1 MADADMADAQ
11 ADMASSQ
18 QQAQS
23 HPDAQATVTDFLDYT
38 EFYPSDLIRSM
49 TLIEK
54 LDKLYNNAA
63 ARVHDLTT
71 LYGKLPTLPPAERP
85 DPTTLRRQISEALNE
100 AERARES
107 SFAEAARL
115 YENTERHATRLVT
128 IKKKLQAL
136 PEPPSRDPTPAP
148 APSPHMS
155 RTRKQESDRTPR
167 IMLHMDA
174 PRARP
179 TSTARVQKHR
189 ERKRKRA
196 QQAALG
202 VIPGQVLP
210 DQGDA
215 GSPQPSNASDSD
227 EERSISPSEA
237 RLNQTDAAGE
247 IITDKAGI
255 KQPKIKGPKLKGPKP
270 PREPRP
276 PGMGTNVHS
285 QIAGISTSNALAQLT
300 PPPPDARPGTRHAP
314 WHKLTEYEMAVL
326 RKTMKKNAIWQP
338 SDTMIRRELSSKGR
352 GWENYKKAKEHADK
366 TGEPFIDE
374 SPMDPN
380 KEVLD
385 PGETSFKPL
394 GKEDNNLINRG
405 MKLNEMKKLK
415 REATLREQAARDAM
429 EIEDA
434 SRRVADA
441 GAVIKTLFDG
451 PAPTPI
457 AVSKDKARSARKR
470 KRDSTPDITKVNGK
484 EDVAQPP
491 DTASRPPGPKK
502 LKLAPPAPPKSN
514 ENTAAPSPVNAQPE
528 EAPEAPK
535 ASNSQ
540 VPLAQPR
547 TSTSRAPSI
556 ASGRNASPALPSP
569 VESNVPPNPPPNATA
584 AASRSR
590 RASTAPQYAISNPGD
605 GAAAPVAELHRATS
619 RAMSPAMPA
628 NTSQTL
634 PRTRHGTSAKAASE
648 EAPVKR
654 ELRELRDVRRA
665 SNVSLP
671 SAAEH
676 QATAPVVTAA
686 PAGTRTSGRRSKR
699 PAPGPI
705 TAEGHGK
712 NKVVVGK
719 RTAAPKK
726 KGNKKSEEK
735 NDGGQGANQHGDD
748 WAEDIDPNEERYCI
762 CGDVSYGVMIAC
774 ENEENCEKEWFHL
787 PCVGLADIPKR
798 REKWYCPDCRSMLK
812 IDEKGNPVDAVG
824 GGAGRR

>member
-1 MADADMADAQ
+1 MADAQ

-434 SRRVADA
+434 SRR
-441 GAVIKTLFDG
+441 
-451 PAPTPI
+451 
-457 AVSKDKARSARKR
+457 ARSARKR

-556 ASGRNASPALPSP
+556 ASGP
-569 VESNVPPNPPPNATA
+569 
-584 AASRSR
+584 
-590 RASTAPQYAISNPGD
+590 
-605 GAAAPVAELHRATS
+605 
-619 RAMSPAMPA
+619 
-628 NTSQTL
+628 
-634 PRTRHGTSAKAASE
+634 KAASE

>member
-1 MADADMADAQ
+1 MADAQ

-179 TSTARVQKHR
+179 TSTAR
-189 ERKRKRA
+189 
-196 QQAALG
+196 
-202 VIPGQVLP
+202 
-210 DQGDA
+210 
-215 GSPQPSNASDSD
+215 
-227 EERSISPSEA
+227 ERSISPSEA
-237 RLNQTDAAGE
+237 RLNQTDAAGG

>member
-1 MADADMADAQ
+1 MADTDMADAP
-11 ADMASSQ
+11 ADMATSSQ

-54 LDKLYNNAA
+54 LDKLYQESA
-63 ARVHDLTT
+63 ARVHELTK
-71 LYGKLPTLPPAERP
+71 LYGKLPTLPTAERP

-148 APSPHMS
+148 APSPQMA

-202 VIPGQVLP
+202 VMPGQIF
-210 DQGDA
+210 DQGEA
-215 GSPQPSNASDSD
+215 GSPPPSNASDSD
-227 EERSISPSEA
+227 EERSVSPSEA
-237 RLNQTDAAGE
+237 RLNQIDAASGE

-255 KQPKIKGPKLKGPKP
+255 KQPKIKGPKFKGPKP
-270 PREPRP
+270 PPRAPRP

-314 WHKLTEYEMAVL
+314 WHKLTDYEMAVL

-352 GWENYKKAKEHADK
+352 GWENYKKAKEHSER

-374 SPMDPN
+374 LPMDPN

-394 GKEDNNLINRG
+394 GKEDSNLINRG

-441 GAVIKTLFDG
+441 GAVIKNLFDG

-457 AVSKDKARSARKR
+457 AVSKDKARPPRKR
-470 KRDSTPDITKVNGK
+470 KRDSTPDASKVNGK
-484 EDVAQPP
+484 EDAAPP
-491 DTASRPPGPKK
+491 PESAPRPTGPKK

-514 ENTAAPSPVNAQPE
+514 ENTAATSPVAAQPE
-528 EAPEAPK
+528 MSPEAPK
-535 ASNSQ
+535 VSTSQ
-540 VPLAQPR
+540 VPLAQPGP
-547 TSTSRAPSI
+547 TSRAPSV
-556 ASGRNASPALPSP
+556 ASARSRTPALPSP
-569 VESNVPPNPPPNATA
+569 IDQNPPSSQPPNPPPNATA

-590 RASTAPQYAISNPGD
+590 RASTAPQAVAPQPGES
-605 GAAAPVAELHRATS
+605 AAPPPTELH
-619 RAMSPAMPA
+619 RAMSPAVP
-628 NTSQTL
+628 THTTQTL
-634 PRTRHGTSAKAASE
+634 PRTRTGTSAKAASE

-654 ELRELRDVRRA
+654 ELRELRDTRRA

-671 SAAEH
+671 APAEH
-676 QATAPVVTAA
+676 QATAPVATSA
-686 PAGTRTSGRRSKR
+686 PQGTRSSGRRSKR
-699 PAPGPI
+699 PAPGLI
-705 TAEGHGK
+705 NAEGGK
-712 NKVVVGK
+712 NKVAVGK

-726 KGNKKSEEK
+726 KGSKKAEEK
-735 NDGGQGANQHGDD
+735 NDGAQGANQHGDD

-762 CGDVSYGVMIAC
+762 CGDVSYGMMIAC

-787 PCVGLADIPKR
+787 PCVGLAEIPKR

-812 IDEKGNPVDAVG
+812 IDEKGNPVETG
-824 GGAGRR
+824 GRR